1 MLKNFSYSN
10 HNRCVFSKK
19 KKKLKVVFFLKN
31 FLVISNQSI
40 KITFET
46 LTINL
51 DKSCHIAADVLY
63 AEFRHICKKK
73 LSAKA

>member
-1 MLKNFSYSN
+1 MCFQQ
-10 HNRCVFSKK
+10 KK
-19 KKKLKVVFFLKN
+19 KETKGCIFLKN

-73 LSAKA
+73 LSYQQKPSSRKLVDFS